1 MSKLA
6 PVSGAFLME
15 KTMDILMILKTA
27 GIGLLVFYVLLSVI
41 SFTVSLITVVRKRRR
56 EGQEREA

>member
-1 MSKLA
+1 
-6 PVSGAFLME
+6 ME

-27 GIGLLVFYVLLSVI
+27 GIGLLLFYVLLSVI